1 MDVPTLRDPIS
12 GQAVYE
18 VVSFLPRLQTLRPE
32 EVVVKSPVEIDDQGR
47 LIILSL
53 HGEYHP
59 LVGELLQ
66 ALYDNGFVRSFNW
79 PKWQRQSI
87 GYYEHPE
94 RLDTAKM
101 MTCVKLLTLHARRDR
116 FVDGHF
122 AAMISSGHIARILN
136 RMKKLLESPYA
147 HWAER

>member
-12 GQAVYE
+12 GQAVYD
-18 VVSFLPRLQTLRPE
+18 VVSFLPRLQALRPDK
-32 EVVVKSPVEIDDQGR
+32 VVVKSPVEIDDQGR

-59 LVGELLQ
+59 LVGELLH
-66 ALYDNGFVRSFNW
+66 ALYENGFVRSFNW
-79 PKWQRQSI
+79 IKWQRQAI

-94 RLDTAKM
+94 RLEKARI
-101 MTCVKLLTLHARRDR
+101 MTCVKLLTLHARKDH

-122 AAMISSGHIARILN
+122 AAMVSSGHISRILN
-136 RMKKLLESPYA
+136 RMEKLLGTPYGN
-147 HWAER
+147 WAEY